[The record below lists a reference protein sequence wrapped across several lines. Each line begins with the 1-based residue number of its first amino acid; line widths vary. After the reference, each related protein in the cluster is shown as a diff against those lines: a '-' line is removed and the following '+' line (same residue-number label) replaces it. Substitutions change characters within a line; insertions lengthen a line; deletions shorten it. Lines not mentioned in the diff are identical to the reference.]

1 MNATQTDFHAAT
13 LILSAETA
21 ADLMTKGVVS
31 IRHGAT
37 IREAGAFLVESGISG
52 APVVD
57 DAGRAIGV
65 ISHTDIVRHDSIPR
79 VKSADVSDFYREVDP
94 RCPPLLRGFIYDK
107 RAESVPVSDVM
118 SPVIIQVATD
128 DSALSVIA
136 RLLALKIHR
145 LFVADVTGTL
155 VGVVSSFD
163 VLRHLRRPDDKPL
176 E

>member
-1 MNATQTDFHAAT
+1 MNAAQTDIHVSN
-13 LILSAETA
+13 LVLSAGTA
-21 ADLMTKGVVS
+21 AELMTKGVVS

-65 ISHTDIVRHDSIPR
+65 ISHTDIVRYDSIPKAR
-79 VKSADVSDFYREVDP
+79 PADVADLYRDVDP
-94 RCPPLLRGFIYDK
+94 RCPPGLRGYVYNKIS
-107 RAESVPVSDVM
+107 ESMPVREVM
-118 SPVIIQVATD
+118 SPVIIQVSTD
-128 DSALSVIA
+128 DPAISVVA
-136 RLLALKIHR
+136 QLLALKIHR

-155 VGVVSSFD
+155 VGVISTFD
-163 VLRHLRRPDDKPL
+163 VLRCLRRPNEKPL